1 MQGHVGLRAVDGL
14 VAMSGIA
21 LVLVASGLLLLGVV
35 ASRLS
40 SGLGIPGLLVFLAV
54 GMLAGSDG
62 PGGIDFDNAE
72 VAQTLGVVA
81 LAFILFSGG
90 ISTSWDEVR
99 PVLNQGAALAT
110 VGVLITALLAGV
122 SAMWAFDL
130 SLETG
135 LLIGAII
142 SSTDAAAVFAVLRS
156 RNVSL
161 RGQLRPLLELES
173 GSNDPMAVFLTIGFL
188 ELVTNPS
195 SDPIDFVPLFV
206 AQMAIGAL
214 AGVGAGRLAVWG
226 LNRIRLDHDGLYP
239 VMSLAL
245 VGCIFAAT
253 TALQGSGFLAV
264 YVAGIVMAQRRFI
277 HKNSLTRF
285 HDGIAWVAQI
295 GMFVVLGL
303 LVFPSELPSVALRG
317 LIVAAALILVARP
330 VAVFLTLTPFRV
342 PWRERALISWVG
354 LRGAAPII
362 LATFPLME
370 NAPDAN
376 LIFDT
381 VFFIVLTSVA
391 IQGTTIPLVARWL
404 GVSAPLEKRAAW
416 PIQPRSMQ
424 PPGAT
429 LQEIIVTPGSPITG
443 QPLVELGLPIGTM
456 IVLIEQDNEFIVPTG
471 STILREAD
479 RLLILGDDDSI
490 RRFRERVDG
499 VGDH

>member
-1 MQGHVGLRAVDGL
+1 
-14 VAMSGIA
+14 MSGTA

-40 SGLGIPGLLVFLAV
+40 SSLGIPGLLVFLAV

-62 PGGIDFDNAE
+62 PGGIAFDNAE
-72 VAQTLGVVA
+72 VSQTLGVVA

-90 ISTSWDEVR
+90 ISTSWGEIR
-99 PVLNQGAALAT
+99 PVVSQGAALAT
-110 VGVLITALLAGV
+110 VGVLVTALLAGV
-122 SAMWAFDL
+122 TAQWAFDL
-130 SLETG
+130 PLETG
-135 LLIGAII
+135 LLIGAIV

-214 AGVGAGRLAVWG
+214 VGLGAGRLAVWA

-239 VMSLAL
+239 VMSLAF

-253 TALQGSGFLAV
+253 TAVQGSGFLAV

-317 LIVAAALILVARP
+317 LVVAASLILVARP
-330 VAVFLTLTPFRV
+330 IAVFLTLAPFRV
-342 PWRERALISWVG
+342 PWRERAMISWVG

-391 IQGTTIPLVARWL
+391 IQGTTIPLVARLL
-404 GVSAPLEKRAAW
+404 GVSAPLDKREGW

-424 PPGAT
+424 PPGAS
-429 LQEIIVTPGSPITG
+429 LQELVVTAGSPITG
-443 QPLVELGLPIGTM
+443 QSLVELGLPVGTM
-456 IVLIEQDNEFIVPTG
+456 IVLIEHDNEFIVPTG
-471 STILREAD
+471 STVLHEAD
-479 RLLILGDDDSI
+479 RLLILGNDESI
-490 RRFRERVDG
+490 RRFRERLDG
-499 VGDH
+499 TDHS

>member
-1 MQGHVGLRAVDGL
+1 LALSGVGL
-14 VAMSGIA
+14 
-21 LVLVASGLLLLGVV
+21 VLIASGLLLLGVV

-40 SGLGIPGLLVFLAV
+40 SSLGIPALLVFLAV

-62 PGGIDFDNAE
+62 PGGIEFANAE

-90 ISTSWDEVR
+90 ISTNWDEIR
-99 PVLNQGAALAT
+99 PVRNQGIALAT
-110 VGVLITALLAGV
+110 VGVLITALLAGIT
-122 SAMWAFDL
+122 AQWAFGL
-130 SLETG
+130 PLETS
-135 LLIGAII
+135 LLIGAIV
-142 SSTDAAAVFAVLRS
+142 SSTDAAAVFAVLRT

-161 RGQLRPLLELES
+161 RGELRPLLELES

-214 AGVGAGRLAVWG
+214 VGLGAGRLAVWA

-253 TALQGSGFLAV
+253 TAVHGSGFLAV

-277 HKNSLTRF
+277 HKNSLTHF
-285 HDGIAWVAQI
+285 HDGLAWVCQI

-303 LVFPSELPSVALRG
+303 LVFPSALPSVALRG
-317 LIVAAALILVARP
+317 LVVAASLIFVARP
-330 VAVFLTLTPFRV
+330 IAVFLTLAPFRV
-342 PWRERALISWVG
+342 PWRDRALISWVG

-362 LATFPLME
+362 LATFPLMK

-404 GVSAPLEKRAAW
+404 GVSGPLEKRAAW
-416 PIQPRSMQ
+416 PIQPQSM
-424 PPGAT
+424 PSPGAS
-429 LQEIIVTPGSPITG
+429 LQELVVTAGSPIAG
-443 QPLVELGLPIGTM
+443 QELVELGLPVGTM
-456 IVLIEQDNEFIVPTG
+456 IVLIEHDNEFIVPTG
-471 STILREAD
+471 STVLREAD
-479 RLLILGDDDSI
+479 RLLILGDEDSI
-490 RRFRERVDG
+490 RAFRARVDG
-499 VGDH
+499 VADL

>member
-1 MQGHVGLRAVDGL
+1 
-14 VAMSGIA
+14 MSGTA
-21 LVLVASGLLLLGVV
+21 LLLISSALLLLGVV

-40 SGLGIPGLLVFLAV
+40 SSLGIPGLLVFLAV

-62 PGGIDFDNAE
+62 PGGIEFDNAE
-72 VAQTLGVVA
+72 VSQTLGVIA
-81 LAFILFSGG
+81 LALILFSGG
-90 ISTSWDEVR
+90 ISTSWTEIR
-99 PVLNQGAALAT
+99 PVVRQGAALAT
-110 VGVLITALLAGV
+110 VGVFITAFIAGLT
-122 SAMWAFDL
+122 AAWAFDL

-161 RGQLRPLLELES
+161 RGDLRPLLELES

-188 ELVTNPS
+188 ELVTNPA
-195 SDPIDFVPLFV
+195 SDPVDFLPLFV

-214 AGVGAGRLAVWG
+214 AGLGGGRLAVWA
-226 LNRIRLDHDGLYP
+226 LNRIHLDHDGLYP

-245 VGCIFAAT
+245 AGCIFAAT
-253 TALQGSGFLAV
+253 TAVQGSGFLAV

-303 LVFPSELPSVALRG
+303 LVFPSELGSVAWRSLV
-317 LIVAAALILVARP
+317 VAAVLILVARP
-330 VAVFLTLTPFRV
+330 VAVFLTLMPFRV

-362 LATFPLME
+362 LATFPLLE
-370 NAPDAN
+370 AAPDAN

-404 GVSAPLEKRAAW
+404 KVSAPMEKRAAW
-416 PIQPRSMQ
+416 PIRPRSLQ
-424 PPGAT
+424 PPGAS
-429 LQEIIVTPGSPITG
+429 LQELVVGPGSPITD
-443 QPLVELGLPIGTM
+443 QPLVELGLPVGTM
-456 IVLIEQDNEFIVPTG
+456 IVLIERDDEFTVPTG
-471 STILREAD
+471 STVLVDGD
-479 RLLILGDDDSI
+479 RLLILGDDASI
-490 RRFRERVDG
+490 ERFRERLAG
-499 VGDH
+499 VADH

>member
-1 MQGHVGLRAVDGL
+1 V
-14 VAMSGIA
+14 SGTI
-21 LVLVASGLLLLGVV
+21 LLLVASGLLLLGVV

-40 SGLGIPGLLVFLAV
+40 SSLGIPGLLVFIGV

-90 ISTSWDEVR
+90 ISTSWDEIRPTVR
-99 PVLNQGAALAT
+99 RGTALAT
-110 VGVLITALLAGV
+110 VGVLITAVVAGLT
-122 SAMWAFDL
+122 AQWAFDL

-142 SSTDAAAVFAVLRS
+142 SSTDAAAVFSVLRS
-156 RNVSL
+156 RSVSL
-161 RGQLRPLLELES
+161 RGDLRPLLELES

-188 ELVTNPS
+188 ELITNPS
-195 SDPIDFVPLFV
+195 SAPVDFLLLFV
-206 AQMAIGAL
+206 SQMAIGAL
-214 AGVGAGRLAVWG
+214 AGIGAGRCAVWA
-226 LNRIRLDHDGLYP
+226 LNRIRLDHEGLYP

-245 VGCIFAAT
+245 VGCTFAAT

-264 YVAGIVMAQRRFI
+264 YLAGIVMARRRFI
-277 HKNSLTRF
+277 HKNSLTHF

-303 LVFPSELPSVALRG
+303 LVFPSELPSVALRS
-317 LIVAAALILVARP
+317 LIVAAVLILVARP
-330 VAVFLTLTPFRV
+330 VAVFLTLAPFRV
-342 PWRERALISWVG
+342 PWRDRALISWVG

-370 NAPDAN
+370 NAPDAQ

-404 GVSAPLEKRAAW
+404 GVGAPMEKRTAW
-416 PIQPRSMQ
+416 PIQPRSVLT
-424 PPGAT
+424 PGAS
-429 LQEIIVTPGSPITG
+429 LQELVVPPGSPITG
-443 QPLVELGLPIGTM
+443 RPLVEIGLPAGTM
-456 IVLIEQDNEFIVPTG
+456 IVLIEHDDEFVVPTG
-471 STILREAD
+471 STVLREAD
-479 RLLILGDDDSI
+479 RLLVLGDEDAVS
-490 RRFRERVDG
+490 RVRQRLER
-499 VGDH
+499 

>member
-1 MQGHVGLRAVDGL
+1 
-14 VAMSGIA
+14 MSGTA
-21 LVLVASGLLLLGVV
+21 LVLLSSGLLLLGVV

-40 SGLGIPGLLVFLAV
+40 SSLGIPGLLVFLAV

-62 PGGIDFDNAE
+62 PGGIEFDNAE
-72 VAQTLGVVA
+72 VSQTLGVVA

-90 ISTSWDEVR
+90 ISTRWHEIR
-99 PVLNQGAALAT
+99 PVLHQGAALAT

-122 SAMWAFDL
+122 TAKWAFDL
-130 SLETG
+130 PLETG

-156 RNVSL
+156 RDVSL
-161 RGQLRPLLELES
+161 RGELRPLLELES

-195 SDPIDFVPLFV
+195 SDPLDFIPLFV

-214 AGVGAGRLAVWG
+214 FGIGAGRLAVWG
-226 LNRIRLDHDGLYP
+226 LNRIQLDHDGLYP
-239 VMSLAL
+239 VMSLAF

-317 LIVAAALILVARP
+317 LVVAASLILVARP
-330 VAVFLTLTPFRV
+330 VAVFLTLAPFRV
-342 PWRERALISWVG
+342 SWRERALISWVG

-362 LATFPLME
+362 LATFPLMD

-391 IQGTTIPLVARWL
+391 IQGSTIPLVARWL

-416 PIQPRSMQ
+416 PIRPRSMQ
-424 PPGAT
+424 PPGAS
-429 LQEIIVTPGSPITG
+429 LQELVVSAGSPITG
-443 QPLVELGLPIGTM
+443 QPLVELGLPVGTM
-456 IVLIEQDNEFIVPTG
+456 IVLIEHENEFIVPTG
-471 STILREAD
+471 STVLRGGD
-479 RLLILGDDDSI
+479 RLLIIGDDDSI
-490 RRFRERVDG
+490 GRFRARLDG
-499 VGDH
+499 KGDP

>member
-1 MQGHVGLRAVDGL
+1 
-14 VAMSGIA
+14 MSGTA

-40 SGLGIPGLLVFLAV
+40 SSLGIPGLLVFLAV

-62 PGGIDFDNAE
+62 PGGIAFDSAE
-72 VAQTLGVVA
+72 VSQTLGVVA

-90 ISTSWDEVR
+90 ISTRWDEIR
-99 PVLNQGAALAT
+99 PVIVQGAALAT
-110 VGVLITALLAGV
+110 VGVLVTALVAGLT
-122 SAMWAFDL
+122 AMWAFDL
-130 SLETG
+130 PLETG

-156 RNVSL
+156 RGVSL
-161 RGQLRPLLELES
+161 GGRLRPLLELES

-188 ELVTNPS
+188 ELVTDPS
-195 SDPIDFVPLFV
+195 SEPIDFVPLFV

-214 AGVGAGRLAVWG
+214 VGVVAGRLAVWG

-253 TALQGSGFLAV
+253 TAVQGSGFLAV
-264 YVAGIVMAQRRFI
+264 YIAGIVMAQRRFI

-317 LIVAAALILVARP
+317 LVVAASLVLVARP
-330 VAVFLTLTPFRV
+330 IAVFVTLAPFRV
-342 PWRERALISWVG
+342 PWRERTLISWVG

-370 NAPDAN
+370 EAPDAN

-404 GVSAPLEKRAAW
+404 GVSAPAEQRADW
-416 PIQPRSMQ
+416 PIQPRSLQ
-424 PPGAT
+424 PPGAS
-429 LQEIIVTPGSPITG
+429 LQEVVVTDESPITG
-443 QPLVELGLPIGTM
+443 RQLVELGLPVGTM
-456 IVLIEQDNEFIVPTG
+456 IVLIEQNGEFIVPTG
-471 STILREAD
+471 STVLHDRD
-479 RLLILGDDDSI
+479 RLLILGDDESI
-490 RRFRERVDG
+490 RRFRERLDG
-499 VGDH
+499 GSTGP

>member
-1 MQGHVGLRAVDGL
+1 
-14 VAMSGIA
+14 MSGTA

-40 SGLGIPGLLVFLAV
+40 SSLGIPGLLVFLAV

-62 PGGIDFDNAE
+62 PGGIAFDNAE
-72 VAQTLGVVA
+72 VSQTLGVVA

-90 ISTSWDEVR
+90 ISTSWDEIR
-99 PVLNQGAALAT
+99 PVVSQGAALAT
-110 VGVLITALLAGV
+110 VGVLVTALLAGV
-122 SAMWAFDL
+122 TAQWAFDL
-130 SLETG
+130 PLETG
-135 LLIGAII
+135 LLIGAIV

-214 AGVGAGRLAVWG
+214 VGLGAGRLAVWA

-239 VMSLAL
+239 VMSLAF

-253 TALQGSGFLAV
+253 TAVQGSGFLAV
-264 YVAGIVMAQRRFI
+264 YVAGIVMAKRRFI

-317 LIVAAALILVARP
+317 LVVAASLILVARP
-330 VAVFLTLTPFRV
+330 IAVFLTLAPFRV
-342 PWRERALISWVG
+342 PWRERAMISWVG

-391 IQGTTIPLVARWL
+391 IQGTTIPLVARLL
-404 GVSAPLEKRAAW
+404 GVSAPLDKREGW

-424 PPGAT
+424 PPGAS
-429 LQEIIVTPGSPITG
+429 LQELVVTAGSPITG
-443 QPLVELGLPIGTM
+443 QSLVELGLPVGTM
-456 IVLIEQDNEFIVPTG
+456 IVLIEHDNEFIVPTG
-471 STILREAD
+471 STVLHEAD
-479 RLLILGDDDSI
+479 RLLILGNDESI
-490 RRFRERVDG
+490 RRFRERLDG
-499 VGDH
+499 TDHS